1 MRRWRYYLF
10 RGDAAVW
17 KWVRRVRPS
26 VFVEATLKESS
37 TQADLLIVGGGIN
50 GVGIARD
57 AAGRGLR
64 AILVEQGDLGSAT
77 SSASSKLIHG
87 GLRYLEQLEFKLVAE
102 ALSEREVLLNAAP
115 HIVQP
120 MRFVMPHARD
130 LRPGW
135 MIRAGLFLYDWLAR
149 RQTLA
154 PSQRADLA
162 APPYAGAFKPGY
174 TKGYAYSDCWV
185 DDARLVIANA
195 RAAAETGA
203 AILPRTKCLSATRSG
218 GLWRATL
225 AGNGGETHVAARAL
239 VNAAGPWVDRFL
251 AQTLAKPAQP
261 RAKLVQGSHIVVPR
275 LYEGSH
281 ACLLQNDDRRVV
293 FVYPYESRYTLVG
306 TTDVE
311 LPGEPASCGATPEEI
326 AYLCRAANRY
336 FLRTIDPGDV
346 KWSFCGVRALVDD
359 GSRNPSQ
366 LIRDYLLRLRRAG
379 RSAATVGFRRQDH
392 HLSQACRTRAGETGT
407 LVPRGRRAV
416 DGDRPAARRRNS
428 GRRSHRL
435 FGRAG
440 STLSDVTAAARR
452 RARTPA
458 WLACSRRPRRRKG
471 DSRSRPALRW
481 RSLWTRSRLF
491 PGAGVGAQRRGRA
504 VAANQSG
511 SASRFG
517 ATGGF
522 VPLHDGASRR
532 PYEIIP
538 RCH

>member
-1 MRRWRYYLF
+1 
-10 RGDAAVW
+10 
-17 KWVRRVRPS
+17 
-26 VFVEATLKESS
+26 VEAALKESS
-37 TQADLLIVGGGIN
+37 TQADLIIVGGGIN

-102 ALSEREVLLNAAP
+102 ALAEREVLLNAAP
-115 HIVQP
+115 HIVRP

-154 PSQRADLA
+154 PSRRADLA

-174 TKGYAYSDCWV
+174 TRGYAYSDCWV

-195 RAAAETGA
+195 RAAAEAGA
-203 AILPRTKCLSATRSG
+203 AILPRTKCVSATRDG
-218 GLWRATL
+218 ALWRATL
-225 AGNGGETHVAARAL
+225 VGDGGETHVEARAL

-251 AQTLAKPAQP
+251 AQTLGGPAQS
-261 RAKLVQGSHIVVPR
+261 RVKLVQGSHIVVPR
-275 LYEGSH
+275 LYEGGH

-293 FVYPYESRYTLVG
+293 FAYPYESRYTLVG

-311 LPGEPASCGATPEEI
+311 LPGEPGSCGATPEEI

-346 KWSFCGVRALVDD
+346 KWSYCGVRALVDD

-366 LIRDYLLRLRRAG
+366 LTRDYLLRLDGAPSEAPLLSVFGGKITTYRRLAERALERLAPWFPQAG
-379 RSAATVGFRRQDH
+379 EPWTATARLPGGEIPDGDLAAYSVVLGARYPALPPPLVAALARRHGSRVPDVLADAGAIADLGPHFGGDLYGCEVDYFQAQEWARSAEDVLWRRTKAGL
-392 HLSQACRTRAGETGT
+392 HLDLAQQADLCRYMTEQAEGPMR
-407 LVPRGRRAV
+407 
-416 DGDRPAARRRNS
+416 
-428 GRRSHRL
+428 
-435 FGRAG
+435 
-440 STLSDVTAAARR
+440 
-452 RARTPA
+452 
-458 WLACSRRPRRRKG
+458 
-471 DSRSRPALRW
+471 
-481 RSLWTRSRLF
+481 
-491 PGAGVGAQRRGRA
+491 
-504 VAANQSG
+504 
-511 SASRFG
+511 
-517 ATGGF
+517 
-522 VPLHDGASRR
+522 
-532 PYEIIP
+532 
-538 RCH
+538 